1 MDRGT
6 WSPTSNVGLV
16 VARTESLGR
25 EHVTSNTFLSAACFP
40 YLCAR
45 CRQLI
50 EDYVNGGDGGLT
62 EQHMRRACKMK
73 PRLAK
78 TPQTPGPL
86 QGIGETTGDTPPDA
100 DEALLQAFQ
109 AWPDETHSKDSVKPD
124 QLSAESPACASCI
137 VI

>member
-1 MDRGT
+1 MDRR
-6 WSPTSNVGLV
+6 L
-16 VARTESLGR
+16 ARS
-25 EHVTSNTFLSAACFP
+25 
-40 YLCAR
+40 
-45 CRQLI
+45 QLI

-62 EQHMRRACKMK
+62 ERHMRRACKMK
-73 PRLAK
+73 ARLAK

-86 QGIGETTGDTPPDA
+86 QGIGEATGDTPPDA

-124 QLSAESPACASCI
+124 QPSAESPACATCI